1 MYNGPVYR
9 NIFYNESSYVNTC
22 ITKHLCIMDVYR
34 NNFYY
39 EW

>member
-22 ITKHLCIMDVYR
+22 NKTFVYNGR
-34 NNFYY
+34 L
-39 EW
+39 